1 MKTKP
6 AIVMQTDFTK
16 DISVCTM
23 QGVCMMVD
31 PELKIFDSTHD
42 IRSFDTYQAST
53 SLSFV
58 VDFWPAGTVFVSVVD
73 PGVGTGR
80 RACVARLSNGSF
92 VVTPDNGSLTHLK
105 KFFGIEE
112 VRIIDESR
120 NRIRKTE
127 KCNIFHGRDLFA
139 YCAARL
145 AAGVITYEEVG
156 EAYPVE
162 EIIEH
167 EIIPYEVKG
176 NRITGMI
183 DAIDYHFGLICSN
196 IPAEMFEEQ
205 GICFGEILHV
215 IIRDRKQESP
225 VFEGSVPYVPSF
237 GSVETGEP
245 LLMISET
252 LEIQIAVNCVNM
264 AETYGIHEGSDWTME
279 IEREVKR

>member
-31 PELKIFDSTHD
+31 PELKVFDSTHE

-58 VDFWPAGTVFVSVVD
+58 VDFWPSGTVFVSVVD

-80 RACVARLSNGSF
+80 RACVAKLKNGSY

-105 KFFGIEE
+105 KFFGITE
-112 VRIIDESR
+112 VRVIDETR
-120 NRIRKTE
+120 NRLQQTK
-127 KCNIFHGRDLFA
+127 KCHIFHGRDLFA

-156 EAYPVE
+156 DCYPVE

-167 EIIPYEVKG
+167 EIIPWEASENK
-176 NRITGMI
+176 ISGMI

-196 IPAEMFEEQ
+196 IPADVFEEK
-205 GICFGEILHV
+205 GISFGDTLHV
-215 IIRDRKQESP
+215 VIRDRKQEKP
-225 VFEGSVPYVPSF
+225 VFEGQVPYVPSF
-237 GSVETGEP
+237 GSVAEGEA
-245 LLMISET
+245 LLMTSET
-252 LEIQIAVNCVNM
+252 LQIQIAINCVNM
-264 AETYGIHEGSDWTME
+264 AEQYSIHEGADWTIE
-279 IEREVKR
+279 IEREV

>member
-196 IPAEMFEEQ
+196 IPAEVFEEQ

-215 IIRDRKQESP
+215 IIRNRKQESP

-264 AETYGIHEGSDWTME
+264 AEMYGIHEGPDWTME

>member
-196 IPAEMFEEQ
+196 IPAEVFEEQ

-264 AETYGIHEGSDWTME
+264 AETYGIHEGPDWTME
-279 IEREVKR
+279 IEREVRR

>member
-196 IPAEMFEEQ
+196 IPAEVFEEQ

-264 AETYGIHEGSDWTME
+264 AETYSIHEGPDWTME

>member
-31 PELKIFDSTHD
+31 PELRVFDSTHE

-58 VDFWPAGTVFVSVVD
+58 VDFWPEGTVFVSVVD

-80 RACVARLSNGSF
+80 RACVARLKNGSY

-105 KFFGIEE
+105 KFFGIDE
-112 VRIIDESR
+112 VRVIDETR
-120 NRIRKTE
+120 NRLQKTK

-139 YCAARL
+139 YCGARL

-156 EAYPVE
+156 ESYPVE
-162 EIIEH
+162 EIVEH
-167 EIIPYEVKG
+167 EIIPYKVEG
-176 NRITGMI
+176 NKISGMI

-196 IPAEMFEEQ
+196 IPAEVFEEN
-205 GICFGEILHV
+205 GIVFGEKLHV
-215 IIRDRKQESP
+215 TIRDRKQEAP
-225 VFEGSVPYVPSF
+225 VFEGQVAYVPSF
-237 GSVETGEP
+237 GSVEVGSP
-245 LLMISET
+245 LLMTSET
-252 LEIQIAVNCVNM
+252 LEIQIATNCVNM
-264 AETYGIHEGSDWTME
+264 AEKYGIHEGPDWTME
-279 IEREVKR
+279 IEREAE